1 MLFVM
6 KIKTDL
12 IQGITKR
19 SNLRSM
25 EKCLFKVSFEMENS
39 VKKYQ
44 GFKCKKENTCAFL
57 E

>member
-1 MLFVM
+1 M